1 MDIKNYP
8 PIVLYLIGLAGTGK
22 LTIAHNLQ
30 ALGFKIIDNHLIN
43 DPIFQTLDLEGG
55 ASIPGDAWDAVHE
68 IRDIVLNYIAKDC
81 TRSFLFT
88 NELLEGS
95 QTDQMLY
102 QKIQSVANR
111 RKAIFVPIRLL
122 ISEEER
128 SRRIVS
134 QDRKKRCKFVG
145 IDKRPSLQVMS
156 LSYPYLLNLDVTNL
170 SAQVAA
176 KTIEHHIHTI
186 CHNF

>member
-1 MDIKNYP
+1 
-8 PIVLYLIGLAGTGK
+8 
-22 LTIAHNLQ
+22 
-30 ALGFKIIDNHLIN
+30 
-43 DPIFQTLDLEGG
+43 
-55 ASIPGDAWDAVHE
+55 
-68 IRDIVLNYIAKDC
+68 
-81 TRSFLFT
+81 
-88 NELLEGS
+88 
-95 QTDQMLY
+95 
-102 QKIQSVANR
+102 
-111 RKAIFVPIRLL
+111 VPIRLL

-134 QDRKKRCKFVG
+134 QDRKKRCKYVG